1 MRILCYELLLAWRR
15 WYRRPTQTVL
25 LTVTFALSITLAVVS
40 WSLFHTVFLKN
51 AEFDPEGTLLL
62 VSQGGPKAPRR
73 YVGYGKHPAATR
85 EDVRAWESAQ
95 TVFSDFAVVGLY
107 RTTFLTA
114 PEGSERLLAAHLST
128 VALRLLGAQPLLGRL
143 FVAGEDELGS
153 APAALLSELLWRN
166 RYGADPGMVGRILN
180 LDGRPVTVVGVLP
193 ASFRFPN
200 DQMLW
205 LSLGSD
211 VFETNPQIPI
221 HDVIGRLKPGVT
233 RQRAEE
239 ELRQITARRGAQ
251 TFAATHE
258 LRPILTPLRDYYLDD
273 ALHQSAWVLGALSL
287 IFVLVSCANAANLT
301 MIDFFGRS
309 AEVATL
315 LALGLPRRAVLLG
328 LSIQMVWTALI
339 AGALA
344 SVALVGLGPLVH
356 RALVLTNMPYWLP
369 FTYAWHHVAVAF
381 ALAALSAF
389 LALILPALHLTLNR
403 SDRLAQAAAGAQR
416 GSGRN
421 RGRHLLLA
429 GQVALLTMLA
439 VCAGLLVRS
448 QRHVA
453 AEHWGFDAR
462 LVYVGKTGAAF
473 SSLPDTAARRL
484 SHDRILEGLL
494 ALPGVKAA
502 ALLSHAIGYS
512 GAPSLWYARSPEL
525 LQDQRSEGGA
535 FFAATTPGIFEAL
548 EVPLVEGKTVT
559 EKIGAPDQPA
569 EAVVNASLASRLWPG
584 QSAIGRILHARY
596 GTSKEL
602 WSVRIVGVARDFQ
615 ASGPKA
621 TNNDFIFCNYAGWFP
636 ISGFLYA
643 RGTTVPPSV
652 TEVTEVVR
660 RADPRVSSYFG
671 TTLQEVIDRELGSVR
686 LTARLTVVYALAA
699 MVLCAIGVYSVTV
712 SSLLQRSREF
722 GIRLALG
729 IDAVRLWRRFA
740 RTHLLLAAA
749 GVLVGMVGAALVA
762 PVLRASLYG
771 VPTRDPMTYLVAAML
786 ILGVA
791 GAACLPSLPRLR
803 RISPAECLRS
813 L

>member
-1 MRILCYELLLAWRR
+1 MRILYYELLLAARR
-15 WYRRPTQTVL
+15 WYRRPTQAVL

-95 TVFSDFAVVGLY
+95 TVFSDFAAVGLY

-114 PEGSERLLAAHLST
+114 PEGS
-128 VALRLLGAQPLLGRL
+128 
-143 FVAGEDELGS
+143 
-153 APAALLSELLWRN
+153 
-166 RYGADPGMVGRILN
+166 
-180 LDGRPVTVVGVLP
+180 
-193 ASFRFPN
+193 
-200 DQMLW
+200 
-205 LSLGSD
+205 
-211 VFETNPQIPI
+211 
-221 HDVIGRLKPGVT
+221 
-233 RQRAEE
+233 
-239 ELRQITARRGAQ
+239 
-251 TFAATHE
+251 
-258 LRPILTPLRDYYLDD
+258 
-273 ALHQSAWVLGALSL
+273 
-287 IFVLVSCANAANLT
+287 
-301 MIDFFGRS
+301 
-309 AEVATL
+309 
-315 LALGLPRRAVLLG
+315 
-328 LSIQMVWTALI
+328 
-339 AGALA
+339 
-344 SVALVGLGPLVH
+344 
-356 RALVLTNMPYWLP
+356 
-369 FTYAWHHVAVAF
+369 
-381 ALAALSAF
+381 
-389 LALILPALHLTLNR
+389 
-403 SDRLAQAAAGAQR
+403 
-416 GSGRN
+416 
-421 RGRHLLLA
+421 
-429 GQVALLTMLA
+429 
-439 VCAGLLVRS
+439 
-448 QRHVA
+448 
-453 AEHWGFDAR
+453 
-462 LVYVGKTGAAF
+462 
-473 SSLPDTAARRL
+473 
-484 SHDRILEGLL
+484 
-494 ALPGVKAA
+494 
-502 ALLSHAIGYS
+502 
-512 GAPSLWYARSPEL
+512 EL

-535 FFAATTPGIFEAL
+535 FFAATTPGIFEVL
-548 EVPLVEGKTVT
+548 EVPLLEGETVT

-584 QSAIGRILHARY
+584 QSAIGRILYARY
-596 GTSKEL
+596 GTSNQV

-621 TNNDFIFCNYAGWFP
+621 TNNDFIICNYAGWFP

-729 IDAVRLWRRFA
+729 MDAVRLWRRFA
-740 RTHLLLAAA
+740 RSHLLLAAA

-771 VPTRDPMTYLVAAML
+771 VPTRDPMTYLVAALL
-786 ILGVA
+786 ILSVA

-803 RISPAECLRS
+803 RISPAECMRS